1 VITVDSHVSS
11 HAHSHARAIASRA
24 LELETAKPGVRDEWI
39 IPTFRRS
46 TTLED
51 GLATLARYHLSLA
64 RFPRSTGSFAR
75 ASPPARRSIV
85 VAPPSSCFTREIPH
99 PRPREDAVAEPL
111 ESVDEADAETVARLD
126 REMTAIGRARSVSA
140 WSLRT
145 DETTAARRRRLDR
158 I

>member
-1 VITVDSHVSS
+1 MITVDSHVSS

-39 IPTFRRS
+39 IPTFRRL

-111 ESVDEADAETVARLD
+111 ESVDEADAETVAGEAQSLACRD
-126 REMTAIGRARSVSA
+126 SV
-140 WSLRT
+140 RT
-145 DETTAARRRRLDR
+145 FINKA
-158 I
+158 

>member
-1 VITVDSHVSS
+1 
-11 HAHSHARAIASRA
+11 
-24 LELETAKPGVRDEWI
+24 L
-39 IPTFRRS
+39 

-64 RFPRSTGSFAR
+64 RFPRSIGSFAR

-85 VAPPSSCFTREIPH
+85 VAPPSSCFTREIPR

>member
-1 VITVDSHVSS
+1 MYHHTHT
-11 HAHSHARAIASRA
+11 HTHARSLRA
-24 LELETAKPGVRDEWI
+24 LSSSKPGVRDEWI

-64 RFPRSTGSFAR
+64 RFPRSIGSFVR

-85 VAPPSSCFTREIPH
+85 VAPPSSCFTREIPR

-126 REMTAIGRARSVSA
+126 REMTAIGRVRSVSA